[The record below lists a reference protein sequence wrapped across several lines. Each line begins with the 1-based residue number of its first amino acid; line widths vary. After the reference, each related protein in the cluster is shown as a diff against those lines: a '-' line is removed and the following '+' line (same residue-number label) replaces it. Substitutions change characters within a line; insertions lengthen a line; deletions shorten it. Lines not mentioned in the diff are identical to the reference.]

1 MLDRSPIRAA
11 EARCIDLCVHE
22 LFAGHALATP
32 DRVAVTCDG
41 TDVTYGELDARAG
54 RLAGRLHATGVRR
67 DEAVGVLLERSVD
80 FVVAVL
86 GILKAGGCYVP
97 LDPGYPAAR
106 LTAMIEVA
114 GARTLLAH
122 GPLDGYDGTVLDVE
136 DRPGPAAPAAHVH
149 PDDVAYLMFTS
160 GSTGVPKGVAVR
172 HAGIV
177 RLVDD
182 PDYVHLGP
190 DEVIAQLS
198 TVSFDASTFEMWGA
212 LANGGRL
219 VIAPPGALSPAE
231 LAGLLHRER
240 VTTAWL
246 TAGLFNVMV
255 DECLNGL
262 LGLRQL
268 LTGGDVM
275 SPQRARR
282 FLQQAPDCRL
292 INGYGPTEVTT
303 FTTCHTVTL
312 ADTTRPRIP
321 IGRPISGTRV
331 EILDDRYRPVPVGV
345 PGFLYAG
352 GPGVSRGYLGDP
364 ALTAERFIPDP
375 WAYGQRLYA
384 TGDLATYRP
393 DGAIE
398 FLGRA
403 DHQFKKRG
411 FRVEPAEIEDVLRR
425 DPLVKDAA
433 VTLAGSG
440 TDDATLI
447 ACVVPAGTDADLVTG
462 LRLRLREHLPEHLM
476 PDRFVTVGALPLTPN
491 GKVDRTA
498 LTALATGTTTPSG
511 TPTGPHTGTEAAL
524 AEIWSELL
532 TQAGVTRD
540 DDFFD
545 LGGQSLQAARMVS
558 RIRTRFGVAL
568 TVRTV
573 FDNPTV
579 AELAHRIDHAPR
591 MSDHPGLSVA

>member
-1 MLDRSPIRAA
+1 MLDQ
-11 EARCIDLCVHE
+11 ARCIDLCVHE

-32 DRVAVTCDG
+32 GRVAVTCDG

-54 RLAGRLHATGVRR
+54 RLAGRLLAAGVRR

-97 LDPGYPAAR
+97 LDPDYPAAR

-114 GARTLLAH
+114 GARTLLSH
-122 GPLDGYDGTVLDVE
+122 RPLDGYDGTVLDVA

-160 GSTGVPKGVAVR
+160 GSTGTPKGVAVR

-198 TVSFDASTFEMWGA
+198 TVSFDASTFEIWGA

-219 VIAPPGALSPAE
+219 VIAPPGTLSPAE

-240 VTTAWL
+240 VSTAWL

-255 DECLNGL
+255 DECLTGL

-282 FLQQAPDCRL
+282 FLRQAPDCRL

-312 ADTTRPRIP
+312 NDTGQPRIP
-321 IGRPISGTRV
+321 IGRPISGTHV

-352 GPGVSRGYLGDP
+352 GLGVSRGYLGDP
-364 ALTAERFIPDP
+364 ALTAERFVPDP

-393 DGAIE
+393 DGTID

-411 FRVEPAEIEDVLRR
+411 FRVEPVEIEDALRR

-440 TDDATLI
+440 ADDTTLI
-447 ACVVPAGTDADLVTG
+447 AYVVPAGTGTDALTG
-462 LRLRLREHLPEHLM
+462 LRRRLAGHLPEHLL
-476 PDRFVTVGALPLTPN
+476 PDRFAAVGALPLTPN
-491 GKVDRTA
+491 GKVDRR
-498 LTALATGTTTPSG
+498 ALAGLAAATGAPSG
-511 TPTGPHTGTEAAL
+511 TPTGPHTTTEATL
-524 AEIWSELL
+524 AEIWTELL
-532 TQAGVTRD
+532 AHDGLTRD

-558 RIRTRFGVAL
+558 RIRTRFGVDL

-573 FDNPTV
+573 FDHPTV
-579 AELAHRIDHAPR
+579 AELAHQIDERTAPAT
-591 MSDHPGLSVA
+591 H